1 MTINEKL
8 SQIQVRF
15 KSKKSRFNSF
25 GKYYFRSAEDILE
38 AIKPFNK
45 ELGVYV
51 TINEELVGTE
61 PVPVLKTTA
70 TLCDGTS
77 SVSASALVGVDLNQK
92 GMQTPQQFGSAS
104 SYGKKYAL
112 GNLFLIDDTQDSDA
126 TNNHG
131 KDKLTDISKA
141 KTYIKSGGSVDAIK
155 LAVSGFRTQYEN
167 ANGYEGTMYTGKA
180 PQTSKDVFR
189 SQAELVSAMS
199 DRRYDRDPAYRQDV
213 IEKLERSDNLSF

>member
-51 TINEELVGTE
+51 TINEELVANE

-70 TLCDGTS
+70 TLCDGTNH
-77 SVSASALVGVDLNQK
+77 VSASALVGVDLMQK

-155 LAVSGFRTQYEN
+155 KKYQL
-167 ANGYEGTMYTGKA
+167 
-180 PQTSKDVFR
+180 TSA
-189 SQAELVSAMS
+189 QEAEL
-199 DRRYDRDPAYRQDV
+199 
-213 IEKLERSDNLSF
+213 KTL

>member
-51 TINEELVGTE
+51 TINEELVANE

-70 TLCDGTS
+70 TLCDGTNH
-77 SVSASALVGVDLNQK
+77 VSASALVGVDLNQK

-112 GNLFLIDDTQDSDA
+112 GNLFLIDDTQDSDT

-131 KDKLTDISKA
+131 KTISAADFSRA
-141 KTYIKSGGSVDAIK
+141 KNYVKGGGKIDAIK
-155 LAVSGFRTQYEN
+155 QKYQL
-167 ANGYEGTMYTGKA
+167 
-180 PQTSKDVFR
+180 TSA
-189 SQAELVSAMS
+189 QEAEL
-199 DRRYDRDPAYRQDV
+199 
-213 IEKLERSDNLSF
+213 KTL